1 MSGLKDGLTFQNSKS
16 AQAVAM
22 AVLAAALYGVSAP
35 VAKLLLVEIPP
46 TLMAALLYLGAGF
59 GMAIILVVR
68 GLSRA
73 KQTEAKITSRELPYV
88 VGMIVL
94 DIMAPIF
101 LMLGLSM
108 TTASNASLLNNFEIV
123 ATSLIALF
131 VFKEAIGKRMW
142 IAIALITFSSI
153 ILSVE
158 DLSSF
163 AFSIGSIFVLAACL
177 CWGLENNCTRMLS
190 IKDPLQI
197 VVIKGFGSGIGCLI
211 ISIVLHEFSNNVPY
225 ILVALGLGFLS
236 YGFGIFLYISSQRE
250 LGAARTSAYYAAAP
264 FIGVIISWIALHEKI
279 TGSFLIAL
287 TIMLVGA
294 YLAISEKHGHSHLHE
309 EITHEHMHDHNDLH
323 HDHVHMDLL
332 LGHAHEALGPHSHI
346 HTHQTMVHQHTHTPN
361 IHHRHTH

>member
-1 MSGLKDGLTFQNSKS
+1 MHDLKDGLTFHNSKS

-35 VAKLLLVEIPP
+35 VAKLLLAEIPP

-59 GMAIILVVR
+59 GMAIILLAR
-68 GLSRA
+68 GLRRA
-73 KQTEAKITSRELPYV
+73 KQSEAKLTRRELPYL
-88 VGMIVL
+88 VGMISL

-142 IAIALITFSSI
+142 VAIALITFSSI

-158 DLSSF
+158 DFSSF

-190 IKDPLQI
+190 LKDPLAI
-197 VVIKGFGSGIGCLI
+197 VVIKGFGSGLGCLI
-211 ISIVLHEFSNNVPY
+211 ISISLHEFSQNIPY
-225 ILVALGLGFLS
+225 ILVALALGFLS
-236 YGFGIFLYISSQRE
+236 YGLGIFLYISAQRE

-264 FIGVIISWIALHEKI
+264 FIGVIISWIVLSEKI

-287 TIMLVGA
+287 AIMLVGA

-309 EITHEHMHDHNDLH
+309 EITHEHIHTHNDLH
-323 HDHVHMDLL
+323 HNHVHEPDD
-332 LGHAHEALGPHSHI
+332 HDPHSHI
-346 HTHQTMVHQHTHTPN
+346 HTHQTMEHQHTHTPN
-361 IHHRHTH
+361 LHHRHSH

>member
-1 MSGLKDGLTFQNSKS
+1 MSGFKDNLTFHNGKT

-35 VAKLLLVEIPP
+35 VAKLLLAEIPP
-46 TLMAALLYLGAGF
+46 TLMAALLYLGAGI
-59 GMAIILVVR
+59 GMAIILVAR

-73 KQTEAKITSRELPYV
+73 KQSEAKLTRRELPYV
-88 VGMIVL
+88 AGMISL

-131 VFKEAIGKRMW
+131 VFKEAIGRRMW
-142 IAIALITFSSI
+142 VAIAFITFSSI
-153 ILSVE
+153 LLSVE

-190 IKDPLQI
+190 LKDPLQI
-197 VVIKGFGSGIGCLI
+197 VVTKGFGSGLGCLI
-211 ISIVLHEFSNNVPY
+211 ISMALHEFSHNVPY
-225 ILVALGLGFLS
+225 ILVALCLGFVAYGLS
-236 YGFGIFLYISSQRE
+236 IYFYISAQRE

-264 FIGVIISWIALHEKI
+264 FIGVIISWIALNEKI
-279 TGSFLIAL
+279 TGTFLIAL
-287 TIMLVGA
+287 VIMLVGA

-309 EITHEHMHDHNDLH
+309 EITHEHIHDHNDLH
-323 HDHVHMDLL
+323 HDH
-332 LGHAHEALGPHSHI
+332 AHEPEVLGPHTHV
-346 HTHQTMVHQHTHTPN
+346 HTHQTLVHQHTHTPN
-361 IHHRHTH
+361 LHHRHTH